1 MTSTKT
7 TRWGILGCGRI
18 CNDFV
23 MGLQLVAGA
32 SVVACAS
39 RSLATAQA
47 FAATHDIPTSYD
59 SYDALCAD
67 PQVDVIYVGTLHT
80 LHHPHTL
87 LALRHNKHVLVEKP
101 MSMNQRE
108 ADEMVALAKEKDLF
122 LMEAMWTRFF
132 PAVRHARQLLSENV
146 LGAVHAVKADMG
158 FAFPA
163 NADRIWKRS
172 LGGGGLLDI
181 GIYPLAFVS
190 MVFHGEEP
198 AHVHTVGAVSADEGV
213 DTYAVVTLQYEGSRF
228 GTIQYSCLADF
239 VEEVVIIGEKGTLRI
254 NAPAHVADELTL
266 TLHGQAPQQLSF
278 PHPTPA
284 PSKSSFNFG
293 GSVGF
298 KFEAEA
304 VSRCI
309 QNGERECAEYPLA
322 ESLLLSRVMDQVRK
336 SLGVV
341 YDADEPTQ
349 SNL

>member
-1 MTSTKT
+1 MLSKQQKL
-7 TRWGILGCGRI
+7 RWGILGCGRI
-18 CNDFV
+18 ANDFV
-23 MGLQLVAGA
+23 MGLHLVAA
-32 SVVACAS
+32 ARVVACAS
-39 RSLATAQA
+39 RSLEAAQA
-47 FAATHDIPTSYD
+47 FGRMHDIPTCYESYE
-59 SYDALCAD
+59 ALCCD
-67 PQVDVIYVGTLHT
+67 PNVDVIYVGTLHT
-80 LHHPHTL
+80 LHYPHTL

-108 ADEMVALAKEKDLF
+108 AEEMIALAREKNLF

-132 PAVRHARQLLSENV
+132 PAVRQVRALLRDGV

-190 MVFHGEEP
+190 MVFEGEEP
-198 AHVHTVGAVSADEGV
+198 ENVHTVGATSADEGV
-213 DTYAVVTLQYEGSRF
+213 DTYAVVTLQYSKNRF

-239 VEEVVIIGEKGTLRI
+239 VEEVVIVGEKGTLRI
-254 NAPAHVADELTL
+254 NAPAHVADRITL
-266 TLHGQAPQQLSF
+266 SLHGQPSQEMHF
-278 PHPTPA
+278 PHPAPA

-298 KFEAEA
+298 MYEGEA
-304 VSRCI
+304 VTQCI
-309 QNGERECAEYPLA
+309 LNNERECSEYALS
-322 ESLLLSRVMDQVRK
+322 ESLLLSRVMDSARK

-341 YDADEPTQ
+341 YEADQPR
-349 SNL
+349 SSL